1 MYGNYFYYNGATSED
16 YDLMV
21 GGFNLDFDL
30 PLAMNRE
37 ILRGTMNRYRI
48 IPNHMGTAYQE
59 PLVFT
64 IQMVK
69 SQCSDSDR
77 YIFTEDE
84 VDEIVSWLTAPQYPT
99 LFHMYAD
106 EPDIYNKYDYFGLFS
121 DVQTQTTPD
130 GVIGFTM
137 TFTTNSP
144 YAWGEQKGIHYEA
157 TTHDTTEVTIHVDT
171 SEPNSPIYPII
182 TITPNIDADLDN
194 HRVPITIANAED
206 GKSLNL
212 RLHKLKTI
220 IDSQK
225 AMVYGTN
232 GMFTFDDIGI
242 ADVGEIY
249 WPKLYNGD
257 NRISITGQADIRIEF
272 REPRKVG
279 AY

>member
-21 GGFNLDFDL
+21 GGFNLDSDV

-137 TFTTNSP
+137 TFTTNAP
-144 YAWGEQKGIHYEA
+144 YAWGPEQTFPYSSSTSGS
-157 TTHDTTEVTIHVDT
+157 TTLTIPVNT
-171 SEPNSPIYPII
+171 SERNLPIWPTIV
-182 TITPNIDADLDN
+182 ITPNINASTVGT
-194 HRVPITIANAED
+194 RVPVTIRSEEDARQMDLKLTKLRHVIDCRRAMIT
-206 GKSLNL
+206 GP
-212 RLHKLKTI
+212 
-220 IDSQK
+220 
-225 AMVYGTN
+225 N
-232 GMFTFDDIGI
+232 GLIHFTDLGI
-242 ADVGEIY
+242 SDVGDMY
-249 WPKLYNGD
+249 WLRLYNGN
-257 NRISITGQADIRIEF
+257 NRVTISGEAEITISF

>member
-84 VDEIVSWLTAPQYPT
+84 VDEIVSWLTAP
-99 LFHMYAD
+99 
-106 EPDIYNKYDYFGLFS
+106 
-121 DVQTQTTPD
+121 
-130 GVIGFTM
+130 
-137 TFTTNSP
+137 
-144 YAWGEQKGIHYEA
+144 
-157 TTHDTTEVTIHVDT
+157 
-171 SEPNSPIYPII
+171 
-182 TITPNIDADLDN
+182 
-194 HRVPITIANAED
+194 
-206 GKSLNL
+206 
-212 RLHKLKTI
+212 
-220 IDSQK
+220 
-225 AMVYGTN
+225 
-232 GMFTFDDIGI
+232 
-242 ADVGEIY
+242 
-249 WPKLYNGD
+249 
-257 NRISITGQADIRIEF
+257 
-272 REPRKVG
+272 
-279 AY
+279 